1 MHRIERVGKNR
12 HNNEILLYNCY
23 TTSMLCTDRHLKM
36 LAKHCQ
42 HVARVLCS
50 VHVGLFSLQD
60 VEQQLPVWVRDQC
73 VRTRGGRIMVHL
85 RQAHSP
91 AKHIELLQHAVL
103 ELFQRAAE
111 FQRGAVGSPR
121 GRLRANG
128 KHRRKPARRFYA
140 QLIRIGECAVYPR
153 LGSLGQINNGSAAHR
168 NGVSVA
174 GTKHKQIA
182 KKMAYLAGDSLG
194 RDSPAYVHG
203 SFSTLE
209 SSRALC

>member
-1 MHRIERVGKNR
+1 
-12 HNNEILLYNCY
+12 
-23 TTSMLCTDRHLKM
+23 M
-36 LAKHCQ
+36 LAQHCQ
-42 HVARVLCS
+42 HVARVLCG
-50 VHVGLFSLQD
+50 VHVGLLPLQD

-103 ELFQRAAE
+103 KFFQRAAE

-121 GRLRANG
+121 GSLRADG

-140 QLIRIGECAVYPR
+140 QLIRIRKRAVYPR
-153 LGSLGQINNGSAAHR
+153 LGTLGQINNGGAVQW
-168 NGVSVA
+168 NDVSVA
-174 GTKHKQIA
+174 GTKHKQSD

-194 RDSPAYVHG
+194 RVSPAYVHG